1 MIRCSK
7 FNRNNYVFNSNRFYI
22 SNSKVNAVINIV
34 DLIQD
39 LNQSTVK
46 NSKILQVSIY
56 KFQKNINL

>member
-22 SNSKVNAVINIV
+22 SNSKVNAVINIA

-46 NSKILQVSIY
+46 NSKILRVSIY

>member
-22 SNSKVNAVINIV
+22 SNSKVNTVINIV